1 MQSTTKLK
9 KPNFDKSTT
18 NTSLKSTSAMMKSTT
33 NAMLKS
39 TTNTMLTV
47 PSDGTNQKSQNY
59 FRKTNQT
66 MDKSANQMLP
76 LASAESKSG
85 VIKSKMNVENRKERW
100 ITVQHDGE
108 DATPQ
113 NLAFA
118 KHSNSDGTTSSNDM
132 AANRVKETVADLLNH
147 LELMGGGGTI
157 DIHAGQKSMTF
168 TSTSSQVMHESIGD
182 RSIDVHSQFESS
194 SEISKDL
201 ARENNSAAQLP
212 GLSLERKQKEVDPS
226 KIFQIVLQ
234 ETETMFLLSL
244 PSICV
249 SSESIDES
257 TIVKAQNAKY
267 KELKSII
274 PNNDNYVSK
283 AIQTFVNPNKN
294 KDIQATSQKNVHAE
308 VMVNQWAIYDAFN
321 EQGTR
326 PITSESDRPKVGDT
340 EFGTLEKAKSMMID
354 VIPEEVAAS
363 TFVPEPAYE
372 SVSDSRNSIGRGGRP
387 SVTTA
392 SKTTVNPPQNNN
404 PTTPSD
410 NFVDPKRLL
419 GQLSLVERAV
429 VGNNYMKKLI
439 SFRNVPDDGDN
450 EEKRLLALERQANE
464 QEESHELESNFQNHG
479 KDDEKLGNMSV
490 NTIPTLQLLWGYRC
504 DLTRGRQVTYLC
516 WNKQNEDILAVAYGE
531 SRLQSNVSP
540 GLILC
545 WSAKNPEWPDK
556 IYPVNSP
563 VTAIDFSK
571 SNPGLLA
578 VGFHDGRVAIYDV
591 RKPDK
596 NCVLDSENNGKHR
609 DPVWELKWVERERV
623 AGDEQSRGETLVSV
637 STDGRVTQWMIRKG
651 LEYMDLMLLK
661 RISKQKSNG
670 TKGNVNANSFIARQ
684 AGGLCFD
691 FNSKDSNTYIVGTE
705 DGQIHRCSCSYNE
718 QYLNTYS
725 SHTGP
730 INKVKY
736 SPFVPTVFLSC
747 SSDWTIR
754 LWNQDSEEEVFKF
767 QSGRDTINDISWSPL
782 SATYF
787 GTVSSNGRLEIWDL
801 EFSVLDPII
810 NHNVLDRQLTAVAF
824 ASQSPVV
831 ITGDDYGA
839 VTFYKLCRQTQ
850 HSDSQ
855 DTCSGIISP
864 FAKSPITDEGA
875 QQWRL
880 DQQNMLL
887 SVIQSKVTGIPVPS
901 G

>member
-1 MQSTTKLK
+1 
-9 KPNFDKSTT
+9 
-18 NTSLKSTSAMMKSTT
+18 
-33 NAMLKS
+33 
-39 TTNTMLTV
+39 MLTV

-76 LASAESKSG
+76 LASAESKSA

-267 KELKSII
+267 KE
-274 PNNDNYVSK
+274 
-283 AIQTFVNPNKN
+283 TFVNPNKN

-354 VIPEEVAAS
+354 VIPEEVVAS

-464 QEESHELESNFQNHG
+464 QEESHELEN
-479 KDDEKLGNMSV
+479 DEKLGNMSV

-516 WNKQNEDILAVAYGE
+516 WNKQN
-531 SRLQSNVSP
+531 
-540 GLILC
+540 
-545 WSAKNPEWPDK
+545 EWPDK

-596 NCVLDSENNGKHR
+596 NCVLDRYLKTKLLTFKSENNGKHR

-754 LWNQDSEEEVFKF
+754 LWNQDSEEE
-767 QSGRDTINDISWSPL
+767 DTINDISWSPL